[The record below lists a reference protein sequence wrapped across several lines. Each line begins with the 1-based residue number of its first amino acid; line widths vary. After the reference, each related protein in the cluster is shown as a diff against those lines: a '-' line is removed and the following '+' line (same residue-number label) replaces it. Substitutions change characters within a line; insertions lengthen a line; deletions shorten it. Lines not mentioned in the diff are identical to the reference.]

1 MINNNQDLKT
11 TLLGV
16 IASITI
22 YAIVA
27 TYIAVTQS
35 LVIKDLHFQLD
46 ELDLKH
52 QSLIEKC
59 SDCLEFQ

>member
-1 MINNNQDLKT
+1 MINNNQDIKIV
-11 TLLGV
+11 LLST
-16 IASITI
+16 IAFITI

-35 LVIKDLHFQLD
+35 LVIKDLHFQLE

>member
-22 YAIVA
+22 YAVVV
-27 TYIAVTQS
+27 TYIAIIQS
-35 LVIKDLHFQLD
+35 LVIKDLHFQL
-46 ELDLKH
+46 ESLDLKH
-52 QSLIEKC
+52 KSLIEKC

>member
-11 TLLGV
+11 TLLSV